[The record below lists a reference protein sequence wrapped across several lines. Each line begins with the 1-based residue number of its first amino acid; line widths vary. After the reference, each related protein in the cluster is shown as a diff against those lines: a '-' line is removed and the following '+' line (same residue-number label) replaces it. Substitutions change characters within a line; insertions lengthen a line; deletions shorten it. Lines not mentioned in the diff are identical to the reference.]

1 MKAYSFVI
9 LCVCAWIILYF
20 TACQRA
26 VFAKRH
32 SFANNQWN
40 SKDSITFEPE
50 IKDTNLEYEII
61 LNLRHTQY
69 YECKNII
76 FSMSITAPNGQM
88 LSYEQ
93 FDIPLADNSGR
104 WTGEWI
110 GDIVDQKIILK
121 RNYKFAQAGKY
132 TFRFAQQMRDKEKL
146 HSVMSA
152 ELVIKSK

>member
-1 MKAYSFVI
+1 MIVLMHFM
-9 LCVCAWIILYF
+9 
-20 TACQRA
+20 ACKSA
-26 VFAKRH
+26 TFSKRH
-32 SFANNQWN
+32 SFANNQWA

-50 IKDTNLEYEII
+50 IKDASLNYEII

-76 FSMSITAPNGQM
+76 FSMSITAPDGK
-88 LSYEQ
+88 LVSYEQ
-93 FDIPLADNSGR
+93 FDMPLADNSGR

-110 GDIVDQKIILK
+110 GDIVDQKLTLK

-132 TFRFAQQMRDKEKL
+132 IFRFGHQMRDKEKL

-152 ELVIKSK
+152 ELVIRQS